1 MNSSVDSD
9 FYRMTLRPG
18 QSYTFEA
25 QGIGL
30 SDPTLRLRNAA
41 GTQIVFDDDSGPGF
55 NSLIN
60 FTAPNTLPAAGA
72 TYFLD
77 VRGFGGATGSYR
89 VLGYTPGDQTASTGT
104 GGSIATEQTRNA
116 FVGVAGDH
124 DWFRTTLSAGT
135 TYIFTQNGSG
145 SNPLSDPY
153 LRLRNSAGTQL
164 AFDDDSGPGL
174 NSRLSFTPTSTGT
187 YFLDAGAFVNAGTG
201 GYTLGMTEV
210 DDIAGNTGTTRN
222 VTISGVPNGS
232 GTGRGRINSAADQD
246 FHRVFLRAGE
256 LYQFQANNAGGATG
270 LSDPTLSLR
279 NSAGAQL
286 AFDDDGG
293 PGLNSQ
299 IQFRPTVSG
308 NYFLDV
314 GGFSSNVGNYNV
326 VAREVPA
333 NTGTYSSLGVSGVVG
348 GSNSLTGDLHANGD
362 ADFHRMTL
370 TGGRTYRFDLR
381 GSASG
386 GGSLNDPFLELRNA
400 GGAIVASD
408 DDSGTGFDSRLTF
421 AVGGAGAQTFFA
433 NARAFANA
441 GAGTYRLSA
450 TTIA

>member
-1 MNSSVDSD
+1 MNSNLGPIRDSD

-30 SDPTLRLRNAA
+30 RDPTLTLRNAA
-41 GTQIVFDDDSGPGF
+41 GMQIAFNDDFGTGR

-60 FTAPNTLPAAGA
+60 FTAPNTLPTAGA

-77 VRGFGGATGSYR
+77 VRGFAGGTGSYR
-89 VLGYTPGDQTASTGT
+89 VLGYTPGDQAASGATT
-104 GGSIATEQTRNA
+104 GSIATEQTRSA

-145 SNPLSDPY
+145 ATPLGDPF
-153 LRLRNSAGTQL
+153 LRVRNSAGTQV
-164 AFDDDSGPGL
+164 AFDDDSGGNR
-174 NSRLSFTPTSTGT
+174 NSRISFTPTSTGT
-187 YFLDAGAFVNAGTG
+187 YFLDAGAFVDAGTG

-210 DDIAGNTGTTRN
+210 DDIAGSIGTNRS

-232 GTGRGRINSAADQD
+232 GSGNGRINSAADQD

-256 LYQFQANNAGGATG
+256 LYQFQANNAGGGTG
-270 LSDPTLSLR
+270 LNDPTLTLR

-286 AFDDDGG
+286 AFNDDAN
-293 PGLNSQ
+293 GLNSQ
-299 IQFRPTVSG
+299 IQFRPTASG

-314 GGFSSNVGNYNV
+314 GGFGSNVGNYNV
-326 VAREVPA
+326 VAREVPG
-333 NTGTYSSLGVSGVVG
+333 NTGTYSSLGVSGAVG
-348 GSNSLTGDLHANGD
+348 GSTSLTGDVHASGD
-362 ADFHRMTL
+362 RDFHRMTL

-386 GGSLNDPFLELRNA
+386 GGTTTA
-400 GGAIVASD
+400 
-408 DDSGTGFDSRLTF
+408 
-421 AVGGAGAQTFFA
+421 
-433 NARAFANA
+433 ARASTPA
-441 GAGTYRLSA
+441 
-450 TTIA
+450 